1 MMPLI
6 IQWMGNAGDNNC
18 QCSADSQFEDRPLGS
33 IDDPDK
39 ITPEMVKYLGQTQV
53 RPGP

>member
-18 QCSADSQFEDRPLGS
+18 QNRADIQVEGRRLGS
-33 IDDPDK
+33 IDDPEQ
-39 ITPEMVKYLGQTQV
+39 ITPEMVKYLDQA
-53 RPGP
+53 